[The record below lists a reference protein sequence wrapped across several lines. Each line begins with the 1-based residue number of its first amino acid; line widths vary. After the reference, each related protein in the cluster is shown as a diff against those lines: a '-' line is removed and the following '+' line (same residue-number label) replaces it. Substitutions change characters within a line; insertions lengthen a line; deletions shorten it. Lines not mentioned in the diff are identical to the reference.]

1 MDLKDDYLHPI
12 DYVVILV
19 TLCISGSIG
28 LYFRFAG
35 GKQKTKEEY
44 LQAGRNM
51 GILPVA
57 FSLMA
62 TYMSA
67 TTLMGIP
74 AEMYLHGTHMV
85 FLNIGFILGML
96 TGGFVFLP
104 VYFNAQVSTSYE
116 YLERRFGI
124 LARTVCSLGFAIQ
137 AILYMAV
144 VLYTPSLALSAV
156 TNLSTWTSVIS
167 IGLLCTFYCT
177 LGGMKAVLWTDVF
190 QAFLM
195 FTCLFAIIINGVIN
209 LGGLKNIFHLAK
221 EGGRLI
227 LPSFTSDVT
236 LRYTM
241 WNILLQGF
249 AMTTFSYGTSQ
260 LQVQRLLSVK
270 NVSRAQM
277 SILASIPLTAGF
289 HLLCCLC
296 GLIFVAAFY
305 DCDPLHSLSKT
316 ITSADQLM
324 PFYIMTFFKEFPG
337 MPGLCICG
345 IFAASLST
353 ISSFIHTLT
362 VVTVEDFILPF
373 YKNCNIS
380 QTKVTICAKAITL
393 LYGLLGILLSLVVAT
408 LGSIVEATITLFSAL
423 GGPLLGLF
431 FLAVFTTETNEKGA
445 VLGMMISFTLA
456 VWLSLGPFSSTID
469 VLPFS
474 TTGCSLQ
481 YNSTSVNGTTTL
493 VKAINSYQ
501 NISHHVMNN
510 DTSFDINDVK
520 VNFQLSYMWITPIA
534 FVTSMI
540 LGYIFSLIFKYTKG
554 EQEYTSP
561 ENLSPV
567 LLWFLKNISRAKLP
581 IVANKEEIRMKTIVD
596 DNQ

>member
-1 MDLKDDYLHPI
+1 MDFEDNYLHPI
-12 DYVVILV
+12 DYGVILI
-19 TLCISGSIG
+19 TLCISACIG
-28 LYFRFAG
+28 LYFRFVG

-96 TGGFVFLP
+96 TGAFVFLP

-156 TNLSTWTSVIS
+156 TNLSTWTCVIS
-167 IGLLCTFYCT
+167 VGLICTFYCT

-195 FTCLFAIIINGVIN
+195 FTCLFAIIVNGAVN
-209 LGGLKNIFHLAK
+209 QGGLDKIFHLAK
-221 EGGRLI
+221 EGERLI
-227 LPSFTSDVT
+227 LPSFAPDVT

-249 AMTTFSYGTSQ
+249 AMATFSYGTSQ

-270 NVSRAQM
+270 KASQAQI
-277 SILASIPLTAGF
+277 SIVASIPLTVGF

-296 GLIFVAAFY
+296 GLIFVAEFY
-305 DCDPLHSLSKT
+305 NCDPLHSHSKT

-324 PFYIMTFFKEFPG
+324 PYYIMTFFKEFPG
-337 MPGLCICG
+337 LPGLCICG

-353 ISSFIHTLT
+353 ISSFIQTLT

-373 YKNCNIS
+373 YKNCNFT
-380 QTKVTICAKAITL
+380 QTKVMICAKAITL
-393 LYGLLGILLSLVVAT
+393 LYGLLGILLSLVVASF
-408 LGSIVEATITLFSAL
+408 GSIIEATITLFSAL

-445 VLGMMISFTLA
+445 VLGMMTSFMLA

-474 TTGCSLQ
+474 TTGCSSQ
-481 YNSTSVNGTTTL
+481 NDSISVNDTTAL
-493 VKAINSYQ
+493 INIVDFYQ
-501 NISHHVMNN
+501 NITSHDMNV
-510 DTSFDINDVK
+510 TSSDINNAES
-520 VNFQLSYMWITPIA
+520 NFQLSYMWITPIA

-540 LGYIFSLIFKYTKG
+540 LGYFFSLIFKYTTG
-554 EQEYTSP
+554 EQKYTSP

-567 LLWFLKNISRAKLP
+567 LLWFEKTISRTKLP
-581 IVANKEEIRMKTIVD
+581 RETPKEEIRMRTIE
-596 DNQ
+596 DN